1 MPKRSVQ
8 ELFDEITSLD
18 RIDLDRL
25 LSLYESKIGIPEVR
39 SVRPPNVVDDS
50 VFVRG
55 YDVIITGCAINRLIA
70 AKNIWY
76 ERILPDF
83 FPSNGFVS
91 VARFLVDVPITVY
104 EILPADEALELRR
117 KLMEAGLTVKL
128 NYKWT
133 YISYYE
139 YSQYNEHQRDML
151 SNTPLKYLTCD
162 PDNQTEQ

>member
-1 MPKRSVQ
+1 MSKRSVK

-25 LSLYESKIGIPEVR
+25 LNLYESKLGIPEIR
-39 SVRPPNVVDDS
+39 FVRPRDVVDDR

-70 AKNIWY
+70 AKNIWH

-91 VARFLVDVPITVY
+91 IAKFLLDVPITVY
-104 EILPADEALELRR
+104 ELYPAEDALELRR
-117 KLMEAGLTVKL
+117 KLMEVGLTVKL
-128 NYKWT
+128 KGVMGYLSR
-133 YISYYE
+133 YEFYE
-139 YSQYNEHQRDML
+139 YNKHQRDQLL
-151 SNTPLKYLTCD
+151 SLPLV
-162 PDNQTEQ
+162 PDLCP